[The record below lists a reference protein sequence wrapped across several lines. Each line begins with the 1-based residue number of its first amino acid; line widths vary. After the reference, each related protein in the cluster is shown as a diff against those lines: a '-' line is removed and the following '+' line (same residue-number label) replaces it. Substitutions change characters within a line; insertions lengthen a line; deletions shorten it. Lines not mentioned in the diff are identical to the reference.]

1 MHTIVSAFFVQ
12 KLKVDLSIIIQKYKY
27 LITQGHHASN

>member
-12 KLKVDLSIIIQKYKY
+12 YLKVDLSIIIQKYKY